1 MENPLI
7 RSLLEREKQKRL
19 IAEAFEM
26 WFQSRVPEIN
36 PMLSKEDCK
45 TIFNEAFELGILHS
59 LSLFLEGFGKNQ

>member
-7 RSLLEREKQKRL
+7 KSLQEREKQKRL

-26 WFQSRVPEIN
+26 WFESRVPEIN

-45 TIFNEAFELGILHS
+45 IIFNEAFELGIMHS
-59 LSLFLEGFGKNQ
+59 FSMFMDGLGGR